1 MRQLHDGLWVLERPL
16 PLRGVGDL
24 GCRMTVM
31 RSDEGDLV
39 LHSPV
44 SLDAPALAALRELGT
59 VRWIVAPSLV
69 HSMFVGAAHERFPEA
84 RVIAAPGLATKRP
97 ELTIHHHFHE
107 PPQDWPAD
115 IPFVIVWGAP
125 LQNEVVF
132 LHRPSRTVVF
142 TDLVFNITNDNAG
155 SARLFH
161 WLVGSRN
168 RFGPHRLIRAG
179 LRDRKAVAEGIR
191 TVLGWDFDRVVM
203 SHGHVLDTGGNA
215 RVREAFAFLGSGI
228 QAAPREGEGA

>member
-1 MRQLHDGLWVLERPL
+1 M
-16 PLRGVGDL
+16 
-24 GCRMTVM
+24 
-31 RSDEGDLV
+31 
-39 LHSPV
+39 
-44 SLDAPALAALRELGT
+44 
-59 VRWIVAPSLV
+59 
-69 HSMFVGAAHERFPEA
+69 
-84 RVIAAPGLATKRP
+84 IAAPGLSTKRP

-132 LHRPSRTVVF
+132 LHRPSRTVIF

-155 SARLFH
+155 SARFFH

-179 LRDRKAVAEGIR
+179 LRDRKAPR
-191 TVLGWDFDRVVM
+191 TCGRP
-203 SHGHVLDTGGNA
+203 
-215 RVREAFAFLGSGI
+215 
-228 QAAPREGEGA
+228 AP